1 MSEAVTKHAVAL
13 QTLSYIPEGG
23 ITQADAEAKGLA
35 PADAFLLIR
44 VLYGQ
49 ADAVYAM
56 SAYDGHT
63 GGELAFGAKLA
74 LWLAFTSHL
83 CGLTVS
89 DDTERKLHR
98 LLCFV
103 FALFTQGPTGSTT
116 PDPTASS
123 PPSQLS

>member
-1 MSEAVTKHAVAL
+1 MSESVTKHAVAL

-83 CGLTVS
+83 CGLPAGDEV
-89 DDTERKLHR
+89 ERKLHR

-103 FALFTQGPTGSTT
+103 FALFTQGPPGG
-116 PDPTASS
+116 TAPAPAPA
-123 PPSQLS
+123 PPSSKPS